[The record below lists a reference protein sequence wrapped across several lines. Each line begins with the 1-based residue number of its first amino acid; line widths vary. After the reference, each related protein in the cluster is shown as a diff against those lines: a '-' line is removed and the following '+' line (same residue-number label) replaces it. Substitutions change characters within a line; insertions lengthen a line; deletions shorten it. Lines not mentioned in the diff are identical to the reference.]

1 MEPKAP
7 IATRSLIAIDTTG
20 REFPLHLSIGQ
31 PYAIS
36 PTEWACPVQLTGL
49 HDNLIDQQGIDSWQ
63 ALQLSTQLIIQL
75 LTHFLESGGTLLWP
89 TTRAPFHLHELN
101 VGRTPQPDSTQSA
114 NPQLPKPDKTPP
126 ICPSCHNR
134 LLSRL
139 APLCSTCGEKVPAHL
154 LHNEATRLKIAIEE
168 QERAEELKERE
179 RENKRKQHT
188 SNDININIDGFG

>member
-20 REFPLHLSIGQ
+20 REFPLHLGIGQ
-31 PYAIS
+31 PYAIR

-49 HDNLIDQQGIDSWQ
+49 HDNLLDQPGIDSWQ
-63 ALQLSTQLIIQL
+63 ALQLSTQLIIQR

-89 TTRAPFHLHELN
+89 TTRQPFHLHELG
-101 VGRTPQPDSTQSA
+101 VGQPPQNDAAPPAS
-114 NPQLPKPDKTPP
+114 PDKTPP

-139 APLCSTCGEKVPAHL
+139 SPLCGTCGEKVPAHL
-154 LHNEATRLKIAIEE
+154 LHNAETRMKIAIAE
-168 QERAEELKERE
+168 QARTEQLEANRRAIEHER
-179 RENKRKQHT
+179 KRR
-188 SNDININIDGFG
+188 SNTDINFGGFR